1 MGIQKDQLLKMSLEE
16 IINFSKGNL
25 KKVAEIIEQI
35 NKDVTSSL
43 THESSSIN
51 ICQYILSIFQK

>member
-16 IINFSKGNL
+16 IINFTKGNL

-35 NKDVTSSL
+35 NKVHL
-43 THESSSIN
+43 
-51 ICQYILSIFQK
+51 